1 MNLPLILGESMRD
14 YQEIITFW
22 FSEQVRPMWFR
33 STTEFD
39 DEVRERF
46 LETWQAATAGE
57 LDHWRQ
63 SAEGMLALIIVLD
76 QFPLHMFRGKAE
88 SFSTG
93 EKALKVADDAIA
105 RGFDRKLEPNY
116 LPFLY
121 MPFMHSENIEDQNR
135 SVALFE
141 AAGLKEN
148 LRFARHHCE
157 LIRRFGRF
165 PHRNAILGRP
175 STDEEQAY
183 LASKEAFH
191 G

>member
-1 MNLPLILGESMRD
+1 MRD
-14 YQEIITFW
+14 YQEIIKFW
-22 FSEQVRPMWFR
+22 FSERVRPMWFR
-33 STTEFD
+33 STPEFD
-39 DEVRERF
+39 DEVSERF
-46 LETWQAATAGE
+46 LETWQAAVAGE
-57 LDHWRQ
+57 LVHWHQ

-88 SFSTG
+88 SYSTG
-93 EKALKVADDAIA
+93 EKALEVAADAIA
-105 RGFDRKLEPNY
+105 RGFDRKLERNY

-121 MPFMHSENIEDQNR
+121 MPFMHSENIDDQDR

-141 AAGLKEN
+141 AAGLKDN

-165 PHRNAILGRP
+165 PHRNAILDRL

>member
-1 MNLPLILGESMRD
+1 MNLPPILGESMRD

-22 FSEQVRPMWFR
+22 FSERVRPMWFR
-33 STTEFD
+33 STPEFD
-39 DEVRERF
+39 NEVRERF
-46 LETWQAATAGE
+46 LETWQAAAAGE
-57 LDHWRQ
+57 RDHWSQ
-63 SAEGMLALIIVLD
+63 IAEGALALVIVLD

-93 EKALKVADDAIA
+93 EKALMVASDAIA
-105 RGFDRKLEPNY
+105 RGFDKRLDRQC

-121 MPFMHSENIEDQNR
+121 MPFMHSENIDDQKR

-141 AAGLKEN
+141 AAGLKDN

-165 PHRNAILGRP
+165 PHRNAILARP
-175 STDEEQAY
+175 STAEELAY

>member
-1 MNLPLILGESMRD
+1 MTS
-14 YQEIITFW
+14 YQEIIAFW
-22 FSEQVRPMWFR
+22 FSERARQLWFR

-39 DEVRERF
+39 DELRERF
-46 LETWQAATAGE
+46 LGVWRAAAAGE
-57 LDHWRQ
+57 LDSWRRF
-63 SAEGMLALIIVLD
+63 AEGALALVIVLD
-76 QFPLHMFRGKAE
+76 QFPLNMFRGQAE
-88 SFSTG
+88 AFSTADT
-93 EKALKVADDAIA
+93 ALAVANEAITK
-105 RGFDRKLEPNY
+105 GFDRELETTR

-121 MPFMHSENIEDQNR
+121 MPFMHSENPDDQDR

-141 AAGLKEN
+141 AAGLKDN
-148 LRFARHHCE
+148 LRFARHHRE

-175 STDEEQAY
+175 STDEELAY